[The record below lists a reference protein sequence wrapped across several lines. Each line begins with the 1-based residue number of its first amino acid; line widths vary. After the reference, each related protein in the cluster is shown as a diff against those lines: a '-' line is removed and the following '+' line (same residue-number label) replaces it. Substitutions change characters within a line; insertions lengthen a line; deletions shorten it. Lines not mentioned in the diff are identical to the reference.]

1 MSKQEND
8 ILIKT
13 APLGFD
19 KKATMDYIEK
29 IQLENEGL
37 MRQVR
42 DLSART
48 NELLKENAMLK
59 ARLQVTRDSELVQ
72 EVPATAIDT
81 PKAPDFCATRDAE
94 DLSDLDAPLTYEMP
108 YERTSKKAPEAPKK
122 PMIVTSNKNTVSKKG
137 GKTYI
142 SSKK

>member
-59 ARLQVTRDSELVQ
+59 ARLQVTRAQ
-72 EVPATAIDT
+72 EPEKEAPA
-81 PKAPDFCATRDAE
+81 PAPQKPARGEVENLA
-94 DLSDLDAPLTYEMP
+94 DLDAPLTFEMP
-108 YERTSKKAPEAPKK
+108 YERKK
-122 PMIVTSNKNTVSKKG
+122 PMIVTSNKNTVTKKG
-137 GKTYI
+137 GKTYV
-142 SSKK
+142 SSKNKN

>member
-13 APLGFD
+13 APFGFD

-59 ARLQVTRDSELVQ
+59 ARLQVTRAQ
-72 EVPATAIDT
+72 EPAKEEPVAPPE
-81 PKAPDFCATRDAE
+81 PKASSRPVASDFENLA
-94 DLSDLDAPLTYEMP
+94 DLDAPLTFEMP
-108 YERTSKKAPEAPKK
+108 YERKK
-122 PMIVTSNKNTVSKKG
+122 PMIVTSNKNTVTKKG
-137 GKTYI
+137 GKTYV
-142 SSKK
+142 SSKNKN

>member
-48 NELLKENAMLK
+48 NDLLKENAMLK
-59 ARLQVTRDSELVQ
+59 ARLQVTRTPE
-72 EVPATAIDT
+72 PAVE
-81 PKAPDFCATRDAE
+81 APAEPAAPAPTQRAPRDFE
-94 DLSDLDAPLTYEMP
+94 DLSDLDAPSTFEMP
-108 YERTSKKAPEAPKK
+108 YERRAPASEPKK
-122 PMIVTSNKNTVSKKG
+122 SMIVTSNKKNVTKKG
-137 GKTYI
+137 GKTYV

>member
-48 NELLKENAMLK
+48 NDLLKENAMLK
-59 ARLQVTRDSELVQ
+59 ARLQVTRTPE
-72 EVPATAIDT
+72 PAVE
-81 PKAPDFCATRDAE
+81 APAEPVAPAPAQLAPRDFE

-108 YERTSKKAPEAPKK
+108 YERTPKKVSEAPKK
-122 PMIVTSNKNTVSKKG
+122 PMIVTSNKNTVTKKG
-137 GKTYI
+137 GKTYV

>member
-59 ARLQVTRDSELVQ
+59 ARLQVTRAPEPVQ
-72 EVPATAIDT
+72 ETPAPTQDAPATPA
-81 PKAPDFCATRDAE
+81 FRATRDVE

-108 YERTSKKAPEAPKK
+108 YERTAKKAPEAPKK
-122 PMIVTSNKNTVSKKG
+122 PMIVTSNKNTVTKKG
-137 GKTYI
+137 GKTYV

>member
-48 NELLKENAMLK
+48 NDLLKENAMLK
-59 ARLQVTRDSELVQ
+59 ARLQVTRTPEPVQ
-72 EVPATAIDT
+72 ETPAPVEDA
-81 PKAPDFCATRDAE
+81 PKPAFRAARDVE

-108 YERTSKKAPEAPKK
+108 YERVSSKKSEAPKK
-122 PMIVTSNKNTVSKKG
+122 PMIVTSNKNTVTKKG
-137 GKTYI
+137 GKTYV

>member
-13 APLGFD
+13 VPLGFD

-37 MRQVR
+37 VRQVR

-59 ARLQVTRDSELVQ
+59 ARLQVTRVQ
-72 EVPATAIDT
+72 EPVEKTPA
-81 PKAPDFCATRDAE
+81 PAPEKPVQRDVE
-94 DLSDLDAPLTYEMP
+94 DLSDLDAPLTFEMP
-108 YERTSKKAPEAPKK
+108 YERKK
-122 PMIVTSNKNTVSKKG
+122 PMVVTSNKNTVTKKG
-137 GKTYI
+137 GKTYV
-142 SSKK
+142 SSKNRN

>member
-13 APLGFD
+13 VPLGFD

-37 MRQVR
+37 VRQVR

-59 ARLQVTRDSELVQ
+59 ARLQVTRAQ
-72 EVPATAIDT
+72 EQPQEAPA
-81 PKAPDFCATRDAE
+81 PAPAPQKTTEREVENLA
-94 DLSDLDAPLTYEMP
+94 DLDAPLTFEMP
-108 YERTSKKAPEAPKK
+108 YERKKQPT
-122 PMIVTSNKNTVSKKG
+122 IITSNKNTVTKKG
-137 GKTYI
+137 GKTYV
-142 SSKK
+142 SSKNKN